1 MPRDTDGLK
10 RAARARSDGTR
21 QRAMA
26 VVREMQA
33 EEQVLTFRS
42 VAARA
47 QVSRAWLYG
56 AKPVREQ
63 ILKLRQREIRATGES
78 PSRRAQISHER
89 IVATLR
95 LRIRSLEESNRE
107 LKQQLEI
114 AYGRLA
120 MAPSTSHLRA
130 APHQCKEKA

>member
-1 MPRDTDGLK
+1 
-10 RAARARSDGTR
+10 
-21 QRAMA
+21 
-26 VVREMQA
+26 MQA
-33 EEQVLTFRS
+33 EEQALTFRS

-47 QVSRAWLYG
+47 QVSRAWLYRD
-56 AKPVREQ
+56 KPVREQ

-120 MAPSTSHLRA
+120 MGSFYFTP
-130 APHQCKEKA
+130 PHVVDMTTTCGTA

>member
-1 MPRDTDGLK
+1 
-10 RAARARSDGTR
+10 
-21 QRAMA
+21 MA

-33 EEQVLTFRS
+33 EEQALTFRS

-47 QVSRAWLYG
+47 HVSRAWLYG
-56 AKPVREQ
+56 DKPVREQ
-63 ILKLRQREIRATGES
+63 ILKLKQGVSRTTGQS
-78 PSRRAQISHER
+78 PSPRQQISHER

-120 MAPSTSHLRA
+120 VAPSTSHLRTSLT
-130 APHQCKEKA
+130 

>member
-1 MPRDTDGLK
+1 MGRDTNGLK
-10 RAARARSDGTR
+10 RAARARSDATR

-33 EEQVLTFRS
+33 EEQALTFRS

-56 AKPVREQ
+56 DKPVREQ

-78 PSRRAQISHER
+78 PSRRQQISHER

-95 LRIRSLEESNRE
+95 LRIRSLEESHRE

-114 AYGRLA
+114 TYGRLA
-120 MAPSTSHLRA
+120 MAPSTSHLRTSLT
-130 APHQCKEKA
+130 

>member
-1 MPRDTDGLK
+1 MPRNTNGLK
-10 RAARARSDGTR
+10 RAARERSDAAR

-33 EEQVLTFRS
+33 EEEALTFRS

-47 QVSRAWLYG
+47 QVSRAWLYRD
-56 AKPVREQ
+56 KPVREQ
-63 ILKLRQREIRATGES
+63 ILKLRQGGSRTTGES
-78 PSRRAQISHER
+78 PSRRQQISHER

-120 MAPSTSHLRA
+120 VAPSTSHLRTSLT
-130 APHQCKEKA
+130 